1 MSNYYKILNWD
12 TQFFDFKVVEIKKDI
27 FTDFNM
33 KEVLEDLD
41 NDQVKLGYYTSSKFL
56 KDVRSDVYEIKFII
70 KRIPLEKKI
79 LTHKPFHDHIELYNE
94 VSVDEA
100 LIRLAQLAGRQ
111 GRFGNDINISDTL
124 CDEIFKNWMINSVNK
139 KMASHILVYKVASKI
154 VGFASIDIRNGK
166 GYTPLFAVDR
176 DFEGRGVSFAL
187 MRAAETVLYEEGCP
201 IAVGGTQELNQKALK
216 VYQRYGLIP
225 QEPEYVYHIWKKD
238 FIKSTYE

>member
-27 FTDFNM
+27 FTDCNM
-33 KEVLEDLD
+33 KEVLEDLAD
-41 NDQVKLGYYTSSKFL
+41 DQVKLGYYTSSNFL
-56 KDVRSDVYEIKFII
+56 KDVKSDVYEIKFII

-79 LTHKPFHDHIELYNE
+79 LTHKPFHDHIELYEE
-94 VSVDEA
+94 VHVDEN

-139 KMASHILVYKVASKI
+139 KMASHILVYKVAEKI
-154 VGFASIDIRNGK
+154 VGFATIDIREGK

-176 DFEGRGVSFAL
+176 KFEGMGVSFAL
-187 MRAAETVLYEEGCP
+187 MRAVETILFEEGCP

-225 QEPEYVYHIWKKD
+225 QEPEYVYHIWNKD
-238 FIKSTYE
+238 LIKNTNE